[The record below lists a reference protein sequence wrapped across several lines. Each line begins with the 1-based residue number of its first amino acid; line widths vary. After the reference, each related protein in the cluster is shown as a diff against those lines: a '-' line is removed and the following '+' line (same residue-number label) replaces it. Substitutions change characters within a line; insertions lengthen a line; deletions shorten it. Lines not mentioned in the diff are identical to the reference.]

1 MSFSIFGFKISLPI
15 VGAIAAL
22 LFGQELWNLTYLWR
36 KGIKGPRPLPL
47 LGNIL
52 SCTKGFYLF
61 VYNCKEKYGKIYG
74 FYLFRRP
81 VVVISDPDIL
91 KDILVKSFS
100 KFTNH
105 DQFFLKNRPLDQG
118 LLDLRDQRWKD
129 VRTVITPTFSALKM
143 KQMSPLINECC
154 DVLVATLKKKHEED
168 TNISIFRVLE
178 SFTMDGIAKCAFGLQ
193 VDAQN
198 NPADPFVKHAKKI
211 VDAGVEN
218 PVLMLAG
225 LFPPLAYVFNALDI
239 GMFPA
244 ETKTFFRDVVVKAID
259 MRKHSSYSKRKD
271 FLQLM
276 MNAHNDDDIG
286 SEVGKDTNSLNNQ
299 IEERNDKSL
308 STSKKTQL
316 TMDEIFAQALLFF
329 LAGYETTNVTLGF
342 LAYSLATNPD
352 IQDQLIEEVD
362 EITPTRDLVDYNSIV
377 KMSLLDMVVCETLR
391 LYPPAVLGDRGCSET
406 HTVEGLTI
414 EKGSQVFYSIYNIHR
429 DPSLWPEPDKF
440 DPSRFSKE
448 NRANRHPM
456 AWIPFGAGPRNCIG
470 MRFALMEI
478 KMAVVRIL
486 QKYRFVPSP
495 KTEIPV
501 KFGTGNNLKPDGG
514 MFLGIEERK

>member
-1 MSFSIFGFKISLPI
+1 MSFSIFGFTISLPLI
-15 VGAIAAL
+15 GAIAAL
-22 LFGQELWNLTYLWR
+22 IAGQEIWNLTYFWR
-36 KGIKGPRPLPL
+36 KGIKCPRPLPL
-47 LGNIL
+47 FGNIL
-52 SCTKGFYLF
+52 STTKGFYLYM
-61 VYNCKEKYGKIYG
+61 YNCKEKYGKIFG

-105 DQFFLKNRPLDQG
+105 DTFVLKNRPLDQS

-154 DVLVATLKKKHEED
+154 DVLVTYLQKKREED
-168 TNISIFRVLE
+168 NDISIFSVFE
-178 SFTMDGIAKCAFGLQ
+178 SFTTDGIAECAFGLQ

-198 NPADPFVKHAKKI
+198 NPDNQFVKHAKAIMEASVKS
-211 VDAGVEN
+211 
-218 PVLMLAG
+218 PVAMLAG
-225 LFPPLAYVFNALDI
+225 IFPPSAYLFNALDI
-239 GMFPA
+239 GLIPA
-244 ETKTFFRDVVVKAID
+244 ATRTFFRDVVVKAID
-259 MRKHSSYSKRKD
+259 MRKQSPNSERKD

-286 SEVGKDTNSLNNQ
+286 SKVNKDTNDLHNL
-299 IEERNDKSL
+299 IEEHSDNPL
-308 STSKKTQL
+308 SSTQKTQL

-329 LAGYETTNVTLGF
+329 AGGYDTTSLTLGF

-352 IQDQLIEEVD
+352 IQDQLIKEVD
-362 EITPTRDLVDYNSIV
+362 EMTPTRDSVDYNAV
-377 KMSLLDMVVCETLR
+377 AKMSLLDMVVCETLR
-391 LYPPAVLGDRGCSET
+391 LYPPAVVGERCCGET
-406 HTVEGLTI
+406 HTVRGLTI
-414 EKGSQVFYSIYNIHR
+414 EKGSQIFYSMYNIHR
-429 DPSLWPEPDKF
+429 DPSLWPEPEKF
-440 DPSRFSKE
+440 DPSRFSKQ

-478 KMAVVRIL
+478 KMATVRIL
-486 QKYRFVPSP
+486 QKFRFVPSAN
-495 KTEIPV
+495 TVIPV
-501 KFGTGNNLKPDGG
+501 KFGTGENLKPDGG
-514 MFLGIEERK
+514 MFLGIEERV